1 MSKITEENKA
11 IISHLYEEME
21 EKGNLDVI
29 DEILAADCILHFPG
43 VVDLHGPEG
52 YREFRAPL
60 DAALPDLKHSIED
73 MIVEGDKVVVRF
85 ILRGTY
91 RGEFMGITPTGKQ
104 IMLTSIAIYRIAG
117 DKVVEVWCN
126 ADDFGMLQQLG
137 VIPPIG
143 QSEK

>member
-1 MSKITEENKA
+1 MRDIAQENKA
-11 IISHLYEEME
+11 IILQFYEEME
-21 EKGNLDVI
+21 KKGNLDII
-29 DEILAADCILHFPG
+29 DEILTTDCVLHFPG
-43 VVDLHGPEG
+43 GVDIHGPEG
-52 YREFRAPL
+52 YKEFRAPL
-60 DAALPDLKHSIED
+60 DAALSGLKHSIED

-126 ADDFGMLQQLG
+126 ADDFGLFQQLG
-137 VIPPIG
+137 VISPIG
-143 QSEK
+143 PAEK